1 MENLNQLSLLEIKSL
16 CKKYDV
22 GIVGEKKDLIK
33 KLKYFLDPVEGTLN
47 QHSGRKIPP
56 NKKIVGLKIS
66 EKDKLNLILK
76 NKGTFLYYSFGF
88 QYYIVDKQLEV

>member
-1 MENLNQLSLLEIKSL
+1 MNDLNILDLTEIKSL
-16 CKKYDV
+16 CKKYEISPV
-22 GIVGEKKDLIK
+22 GDKKDLIK
-33 KLKYFLDPVEGTLN
+33 KLKYILDPVEGKLN
-47 QHSGRKIPP
+47 QHTGRKIPP
-56 NKKIVGLKIS
+56 NKKIVGLKVS

>member
-47 QHSGRKIPP
+47 QHSGRKMPP

-76 NKGTFLYYSFGF
+76 NKGSFLYYSFGF
-88 QYYIVDKQLEV
+88 QYYMVDKQLEV